1 MEWSWY
7 PELCSLEAFDAHKLS
22 QRLGPRY
29 VLLIGDSLMVQQ
41 FAALAAIMRQAVS
54 DATDPQPDWEH
65 FYTMDGGM
73 FQLEGIQFFVG
84 KPIDATVNQSL
95 EVLPGTTWVQMVE
108 NAGETTQPGDAQ
120 LHYAA
125 DMCDHCRHCRSEHWP
140 PLASA
145 RRRVQGLEAHA
156 AQRADRHE
164 EQLQGL
170 AHHLPLNH
178 LGAPFVRL
186 HHQPAGQ

>member
-22 QRLGPRY
+22 HRLGPRY

-65 FYTMDGGM
+65 FYTVDGGM

-95 EVLPGTTWVQMVE
+95 EVLPGTAWVQMVE

-120 LHYAA
+120 LQLAA
-125 DMCDHCRHCRSEHWP
+125 DR
-140 PLASA
+140 
-145 RRRVQGLEAHA
+145 G
-156 AQRADRHE
+156 
-164 EQLQGL
+164 
-170 AHHLPLNH
+170 
-178 LGAPFVRL
+178 
-186 HHQPAGQ
+186 